1 MAASMT
7 VNQRIHRYLTWLH
20 RWTGLLMTI
29 FLVVVALTGS
39 LLVYTV
45 EIDRIV
51 NPQLFAQPRVG
62 VRQLEMG
69 EIAERVEAADPRV
82 RTGYFFRDI
91 PDTVS
96 VRIQPR
102 NNPATGKP
110 YNIDFDHVF
119 VDPWTGRILGHRGG
133 NSIFR
138 GKINLMPFV
147 RAIHTD
153 LAMGPTGALVL
164 GYVALAWTIDCFVG
178 FYLTLPVLSG
188 DFWRRWRTAWWVKWR
203 ANGFR
208 VNFDLHRAGG
218 LWFWPLL
225 FVFAWSS
232 VRFELLPLYDRV
244 MRSVVPYETAADQ
257 FSQFSPH
264 VIEHPRLGWREAE
277 LQAIRVM
284 QREADK
290 HGFHVQRPVV
300 LAYIEPFGVYS
311 YGVQTDLD
319 FRARNPDTGVYI
331 DGDTGELKHLFL
343 PRGPSGNTFTNLI
356 VGLHFADFRG
366 WQVYRFVEF
375 ALGFLITMLSVT
387 GIYIWWRKRQV
398 RTEVKGR
405 EKVLQTSQVSD
416 RPNGLL

>member
-1 MAASMT
+1 MT
-7 VNQRIHRYLTWLH
+7 VNQRIHRSLTWLH
-20 RWTGLLMTI
+20 RWTGLLMTG

-51 NPQLFAQPRVG
+51 NPQLFAQPQAG
-62 VRQLEMG
+62 TQLEMG

-82 RTGYFFRDI
+82 RTAYFFRDI

-96 VRIQPR
+96 VRILPR
-102 NNPATGKP
+102 NSPATGKP
-110 YNIDFDHVF
+110 YDVDLDHVF
-119 VDPWTGRILGHRGG
+119 VDPWTGRILGRRGG

-138 GKINLMPFV
+138 GRINLMPFI

-178 FYLTLPVLSG
+178 FYLTLPALSG

-203 ANGFR
+203 ASGFR
-208 VNFDLHRAGG
+208 VSFDLHRAGG

-232 VRFELLPLYDRV
+232 VRFELLPLYDKV
-244 MRSVVPYETAADQ
+244 MQSVLPYETAADQ
-257 FSQFSPH
+257 FAQFPQH
-264 VIEHPRLGWREAE
+264 PIEHPRLGWREAE
-277 LQAIRVM
+277 IQAAKVM
-284 QREADK
+284 QQEATK

-300 LAYIEPFGVYS
+300 LAYIEPLGVYS

-331 DGDTGELKHLFL
+331 DADTGELKHLFL

-366 WQVYRFVEF
+366 LQFYRFAEF
-375 ALGFLITMLSVT
+375 AIGFLITLLSVT
-387 GIYIWWRKRQV
+387 GVYIWWRKRKV
-398 RTEVKGR
+398 RAMVKGP
-405 EKVLQTSQVSD
+405 EELLQTT
-416 RPNGLL
+416 RGLAPE